1 MSVSYLNVH
10 PPLAHILICATSFS
24 LQSSKPDKQEVSD
37 NVKVVVRCRPLNQKE
52 KSMGHKLSV
61 IVDEIRGTITVN
73 KLETSQEP
81 PKTFTF
87 DTVFGPDSKQL
98 DVYNLTA
105 RPIIDSVLEGYNGK
119 VRVIKPVL
127 QNVITPSVITHIL
140 HLKLYCSS
148 LFFVI
153 LLVILFS
160 VTYFRHNF
168 CIWANWHGKNIH
180 HGGCES
186 SARTQRN
193 NPKFFRSCF
202 WSYCQGRG
210 GYQV

>member
-1 MSVSYLNVH
+1 M
-10 PPLAHILICATSFS
+10 

-52 KSMGHKLSV
+52 KLMGHKQSV

-119 VRVIKPVL
+119 VHVIKPVL
-127 QNVITPSVITHIL
+127 QNIITPSVIAHIL

-148 LFFVI
+148 LFFCDFTSNFVFCY
-153 LLVILFS
+153 LFQAQ
-160 VTYFRHNF
+160 FLHM
-168 CIWANWHGKNIH
+168 GKL
-180 HGGCES
+180 
-186 SARTQRN
+186 AREKHSPWR
-193 NPKFFRSCF
+193 
-202 WSYCQGRG
+202 
-210 GYQV
+210 V